1 MSDKVPPRAPFGGPA
16 ERTVIVPN
24 PGGRRAV
31 APSAPA
37 APAAPAAPYPQS
49 PQNYAPPQPAA
60 APATPYVPPSAPANP
75 TPDDWISTPA
85 ARPQQAV
92 QARAQDIKIDE
103 LVAPNENPILR
114 SAGPLLLLLGRLRVA
129 LASASPASLMELAA
143 NAIKFFE
150 KDIRSAGISEA
161 QANTAKY
168 LICATADDIVQNI
181 PTEDRHVWTQYS
193 MLSRFFGERIGGV
206 RFFDELTRLKQD
218 PLVNYGVLELQHTC
232 LALGFQGIH
241 RTSAGGVA
249 TLQQIQ
255 RDLYET
261 LRRVRPKVYRELSPR
276 WQGQKLASQMSRVR
290 VPWWAVTSF
299 AGLLLFGIYFVLLY
313 WLTGGVDGVATAL
326 ASLHDL
332 GKLSIMRKVSVPP
345 PLPPPPPPPVASTA
359 PDKLTQLQ
367 RICAALAPEVAA
379 KKVGV
384 DQTANQIIVR
394 VDNVA
399 LFDSGS
405 ATVLDQFKPVATRVA
420 ATLDKEDGYIKV
432 IGHTDNT
439 PISSGNVRFPS
450 NYALSVERA
459 KNVAA
464 MFRPSVGK
472 ADRIQTDGK
481 GETAP
486 IADNK
491 TPEGR
496 AKNRRVEIQIPRTDP
511 GPVTERSCRL

>member
-1 MSDKVPPRAPFGGPA
+1 MNDKVPPRAPFGGPG
-16 ERTVIVPN
+16 ERTVIRPN

-31 APSAPA
+31 APAAPVAPA
-37 APAAPAAPYPQS
+37 QPAAPYPQS

-75 TPDDWISTPA
+75 SPDDWIATPA
-85 ARPQQAV
+85 APAQPAV
-92 QARAQDIKIDE
+92 HARAPDIKIEE

-129 LASASPASLMELAA
+129 LASASPAALMAQVA

-290 VPWWAVTSF
+290 VPWWAVTSL
-299 AGLLLFGIYFVLLY
+299 AGLLLFGVYFVLLY
-313 WLTGGVDGVATAL
+313 WLTGDVDGLANAL

-332 GKLSIMRKVSVPP
+332 GKLSIVRKVSVPP
-345 PLPPPPPPPVASTA
+345 PPPPPPPPPVASTA

-367 RICAALAPEVAA
+367 RICAALAPEVSAR
-379 KKVGV
+379 KVGV

-405 ATVLDQFKPVATRVA
+405 ATVLDQFKPVAARVA
-420 ATLDKEDGYIKV
+420 VTLDKEEGYIKV

-464 MFRPSVGK
+464 LFRPSVAK

-486 IADNK
+486 IGDNK

-511 GPVTERSCRL
+511 GPVSERSCRQ

>member
-1 MSDKVPPRAPFGGPA
+1 MTDRVPPRTPFGSG
-16 ERTVIVPN
+16 ERTIIRPN
-24 PGGRRAV
+24 PGGRLV
-31 APSAPA
+31 PT
-37 APAAPAAPYPQS
+37 
-49 PQNYAPPQPAA
+49 PAA
-60 APATPYVPPSAPANP
+60 APAGAAAAAPQNAAPPRPTAPQATPYAPPRAPGNPNPDEWIATPGLAGAPAIQAQ
-75 TPDDWISTPA
+75 TPDF
-85 ARPQQAV
+85 
-92 QARAQDIKIDE
+92 KIDE

-129 LASASPASLMELAA
+129 LARASFASLMEQVAE
-143 NAIKFFE
+143 AINFFE

-232 LALGFQGIH
+232 LAIGFQGVH

-249 TLQQIQ
+249 ALQQIQ

-276 WQGQKLASQMSRVR
+276 WQGQKLASRASRLN
-290 VPWWAVTSF
+290 VPWWAVTGF
-299 AGLLLFGIYFVLLY
+299 AGLALFGLYFVLLY
-313 WLTGGVDGVATAL
+313 LLSGGVDLATTAM
-326 ASLHDL
+326 ASLHDS
-332 GKLSIMRKVSVPP
+332 GPLSIERKVAI
-345 PLPPPPPPPVASTA
+345 PPPPPSPPAADPGTVTQLKCISTA
-359 PDKLTQLQ
+359 LAME
-367 RICAALAPEVAA
+367 IAAGTVSASE
-379 KKVGV
+379 
-384 DQTANQIIVR
+384 TANQIVIR
-394 VDNVA
+394 VGNLI

-405 ATVLDQFKPVATRVA
+405 ATVLSAFKPVAARVA
-420 ATLDKEDGYIKV
+420 AMLDKEPGYIKI
-432 IGHTDNT
+432 IGHTDNQ
-439 PISSGNVRFPS
+439 PISRSNVRFPS

-464 MFRPSVGK
+464 LIKSDLTDPS
-472 ADRIQTDGK
+472 RIQTDGK

-486 IADNK
+486 IASNK

-496 AKNRRVEIQIPRTDP
+496 AKNRRVEIMIPRKEAP
-511 GPVTERSCRL
+511 AQCAGSG